1 MNRQLVVLNPRAG
14 RMQASRRL
22 GELLP
27 LLEGDGV
34 VAELLETSA
43 PGEAREAVKDRAG
56 EFCRVVC
63 IGGDG
68 TLNEVISFSSGT
80 RIILNGWREVPRIVP
95 PLVSMPEKSREV
107 SMR

>member
-34 VAELLETSA
+34 VAELLETRRPGRSA
-43 PGEAREAVKDRAG
+43 RGRQG
-56 EFCRVVC
+56 
-63 IGGDG
+63 
-68 TLNEVISFSSGT
+68 
-80 RIILNGWREVPRIVP
+80 
-95 PLVSMPEKSREV
+95 
-107 SMR
+107 